1 MQYFLCPRCQFKVPA
16 NKHLCQ
22 TCGYQVPS
30 AATNSGASP
39 ASAFSASRAVK
50 STNPFAKLLRL
61 QSDENKE
68 PSQEKPAL
76 G

>member
-39 ASAFSASRAVK
+39 ASAFSASRSFK
-50 STNPFAKLLRL
+50 SSNPFAKLLRL
-61 QSDENKE
+61 QSDESKE

>member
-30 AATNSGASP
+30 AATNGGASS
-39 ASAFSASRAVK
+39 ASASAASRSVK

-61 QSDENKE
+61 QSDDNNET
-68 PSQEKPAL
+68 SQENPAL